1 MQLSGSRNAAD
12 VGKPR
17 RRGSLSIADGNQHHH
32 AVQFYETDAFLVRSV
47 TNFIIDGLKAEEP
60 ALIIATAEHRD
71 GIEAALM
78 SHGVDVEWSKRRGL
92 LTEFDARYTLS
103 SIMSGGVPDEAL
115 FRRQIEPAL
124 ENVRRRR
131 RSSSVRAYGE
141 MVNLLWCDG
150 NGGAAL
156 ALEALWNQLA
166 ETQQFSLLCGYCMS
180 LFDDAADSKI
190 LSALCGEHTHVVPT
204 ERYLERDDMS
214 RLVEI
219 TSLQQRAQ
227 ALESEIKR
235 REVLESTLRSA
246 LQERERL
253 LDAER
258 RARAEAEAAR
268 QVAEQANRAKGD
280 FLAVMSHELR
290 TPLNAIGGYAELM
303 ELGLEGELSK
313 GQHTALERIQRSQRH
328 LLGLINQVL
337 NYTRLEAG
345 TVQFDLGDH
354 ALDPMLRAA
363 DALVFPQMQAKG
375 VRYTYD
381 GCDPG
386 IVVRVDSEKLQQI
399 LLNLLT
405 NATKFTDTEGA
416 ISVNGDVVGDL
427 ARVRVR
433 DTGVG
438 IPVDKLA
445 AIFDP
450 FVQVDSHFTRTRE
463 GIGLGLAISRDL
475 ARKMGGELSVEST
488 IGVGST
494 FTLSLPRAR

>member
-180 LFDDAADSKI
+180 LFDAAADSKI

-219 TSLQQRAQ
+219 TSLQQR
-227 ALESEIKR
+227 
-235 REVLESTLRSA
+235 
-246 LQERERL
+246 
-253 LDAER
+253 
-258 RARAEAEAAR
+258 
-268 QVAEQANRAKGD
+268 
-280 FLAVMSHELR
+280 
-290 TPLNAIGGYAELM
+290 
-303 ELGLEGELSK
+303 
-313 GQHTALERIQRSQRH
+313 
-328 LLGLINQVL
+328 
-337 NYTRLEAG
+337 
-345 TVQFDLGDH
+345 
-354 ALDPMLRAA
+354 A

-494 FTLSLPRAR
+494 FTVSLPRAR

>member
-1 MQLSGSRNAAD
+1 
-12 VGKPR
+12 
-17 RRGSLSIADGNQHHH
+17 
-32 AVQFYETDAFLVRSV
+32 
-47 TNFIIDGLKAEEP
+47 
-60 ALIIATAEHRD
+60 
-71 GIEAALM
+71 
-78 SHGVDVEWSKRRGL
+78 
-92 LTEFDARYTLS
+92 
-103 SIMSGGVPDEAL
+103 
-115 FRRQIEPAL
+115 
-124 ENVRRRR
+124 
-131 RSSSVRAYGE
+131 
-141 MVNLLWCDG
+141 
-150 NGGAAL
+150 
-156 ALEALWNQLA
+156 
-166 ETQQFSLLCGYCMS
+166 
-180 LFDDAADSKI
+180 
-190 LSALCGEHTHVVPT
+190 
-204 ERYLERDDMS
+204 
-214 RLVEI
+214 LVEI

-258 RARAEAEAAR
+258 RERAEAEAAR

-345 TVQFDLGDH
+345 TVQFDLGDL
-354 ALDPMLRAA
+354 ALDPILRAA

>member
-1 MQLSGSRNAAD
+1 
-12 VGKPR
+12 
-17 RRGSLSIADGNQHHH
+17 
-32 AVQFYETDAFLVRSV
+32 
-47 TNFIIDGLKAEEP
+47 
-60 ALIIATAEHRD
+60 
-71 GIEAALM
+71 
-78 SHGVDVEWSKRRGL
+78 
-92 LTEFDARYTLS
+92 
-103 SIMSGGVPDEAL
+103 
-115 FRRQIEPAL
+115 
-124 ENVRRRR
+124 
-131 RSSSVRAYGE
+131 